1 MEFEDNQ
8 FERDGNGGFTEK
20 VAEVNADPKTLLE
33 HFHQKLT
40 NFLLESKEFLTREEI
55 KKLLEEINAEYKD
68 KGITLS
74 LEDPGDNP
82 EIVKI
87 NITPTQGQP
96 LTLELS
102 ILDLKRT
109 EFKNFITTQVTKI
122 ESLNNTM
129 KMFSEAEKQAIS
141 ITNTE

>member
-55 KKLLEEINAEYKD
+55 KNLLVKLNEEYKE
-68 KGITLS
+68 KGIELS
-74 LEDPGDNP
+74 LEEPGDNP

-102 ILDLKRT
+102 ILDLKET
-109 EFKNFITTQVTKI
+109 EFEKTITTQITKI

-141 ITNTE
+141 LTKAK